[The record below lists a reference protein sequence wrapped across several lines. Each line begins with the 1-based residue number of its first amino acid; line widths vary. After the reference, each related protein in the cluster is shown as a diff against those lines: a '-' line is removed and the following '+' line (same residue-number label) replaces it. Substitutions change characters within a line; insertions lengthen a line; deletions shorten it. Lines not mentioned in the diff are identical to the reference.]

1 MCVEH
6 LKSNESESSHTHT
19 RMTDHKGEIETLH
32 FIDFFSLDISLNKA
46 DEEICTSLFMGF
58 LELQFNCNTLF
69 TQSYDEI
76 LHQNNE
82 SFQKSSFQCF

>member
-6 LKSNESESSHTHT
+6 LKSNESESSHAHTH
-19 RMTDHKGEIETLH
+19 MTDHKGEIETLH

-58 LELQFNCNTLF
+58 LELQFNTLF